1 MTKPTTDT
9 VPVYGPEIRALAK
22 LTPEDTNRP
31 ALNGIRLAG
40 EYAYAADG
48 YVLMG
53 AQVRREVPAEG
64 SKAIDPGAVTLDAHP
79 FAAAVK
85 SARKNDPAVV
95 TSITPGMAL
104 VHSGITTT
112 GVGVIDHTYPDL
124 TTVIA
129 GFVAKEPVATI
140 TVSAELLAALLTAVK
155 TAAGTATRNHDT
167 PVTLAI
173 YDDGSPVAV
182 KAVNVDRDIFGFLMP
197 MTCGENTEA
206 GRHDR
211 IKTIGTA
218 TGEVTP

>member
-1 MTKPTTDT
+1 MTKPMTDT
-9 VPVYGPEIRALAK
+9 VPVYGPEIGALAK
-22 LTPEDTNRP
+22 LTPKDTNRP
-31 ALNGIRLAG
+31 ALNGVRLVG

-64 SKAIDPGAVTLDAHP
+64 STAIDPGTVTLDAHR

-95 TSITPGMAL
+95 TTVSPGMAL
-104 VHSGITTT
+104 VHAGITTT
-112 GVGVIDHTYPDL
+112 GVPVIDHTYPDVA
-124 TTVIA
+124 TVA
-129 GFVAKEPVATI
+129 VGFVAKEPVATI

-182 KAVNVDRDIFGFLMP
+182 KAVNMDRDIFGFLMP
-197 MTCGENTEA
+197 MTCGENTEE
-206 GRHDR
+206 GRRGR
-211 IKTIGTA
+211 IKTIGSA
-218 TGEVTP
+218 TGEVSS